1 MKTRT
6 ITTLVFLSLFF
17 CMCKQTKQPTCM
29 ILLDNWK
36 FKTGDSLIFA
46 NPDYNDDDWRSI
58 NPAIYWE
65 QQGLP
70 EYDGYA
76 WYRVTFNL
84 PDALRKNAFFKDSVL
99 ITIGK
104 IDDTEQTFLN
114 GEIIGENARS
124 IPVRQKPDSF
134 EGDNEAYRLFRSY
147 LLAVRDPRLKWNKQ
161 NILAIRV
168 HDHGG
173 MGGLYELDQQTVSML
188 DVKDFVKLDYTA
200 SPLRVSGDSSCEKTL
215 LVRNLSAGYSFSG
228 LLSAEVKNDETGKVI
243 FTEAEKISVKP
254 GESFQLT
261 MKFNADITGIHIA
274 SYRFEQQG
282 ARVPVEETEVLPY
295 ILTPKASDMPRING
309 AKIIGSRPGNEFLFA
324 IPATGKRPLEYAAEN
339 LPPGLKIDPETGI
352 ITGITPRAGK
362 YVIYLVAKNRLG
374 ECRRELTIVS
384 GNNLALTPPM
394 GWNSWNC
401 WGLSVDA
408 GKVKQAADYMVSS
421 GLRDHG
427 WTYINIDDGWET
439 DKRKPSGEITGNE
452 KFPDFKELSE
462 YVHGK
467 GLKLGIYS
475 SPGPLTCGGYLGTY
489 GHEMQDARSYAR
501 WGIDYLKYD
510 WCSYGQIAR
519 DNSLP
524 ELKKPYQV
532 MREAI
537 NQSKRDI
544 VFSLCQYGMGN
555 VWEWGEGVGG
565 NLWRTTGDI
574 TDTWASMSG
583 IGFNQ
588 SVQGQYAGPGHW
600 NDPDML
606 ILGWVG
612 WGPSLHPTR
621 LSASEQYTHISLWAL
636 LAAPLLLGND
646 LSRLD
651 DFTLNLL
658 TNDEVLAIN
667 QDPLGKQARQVKVD
681 DMTQVWL
688 KELEDGS
695 KAVGIFNLDNTD
707 KEITVNWS
715 DLNMTPNQEVRD
727 VWRQKDM
734 GVYGISFTVRVLSHD
749 VALLVV
755 RPQNQ

>member
-1 MKTRT
+1 
-6 ITTLVFLSLFF
+6 
-17 CMCKQTKQPTCM
+17 
-29 ILLDNWK
+29 
-36 FKTGDSLIFA
+36 
-46 NPDYNDDDWRSI
+46 
-58 NPAIYWE
+58 
-65 QQGLP
+65 
-70 EYDGYA
+70 
-76 WYRVTFNL
+76 
-84 PDALRKNAFFKDSVL
+84 
-99 ITIGK
+99 
-104 IDDTEQTFLN
+104 
-114 GEIIGENARS
+114 
-124 IPVRQKPDSF
+124 
-134 EGDNEAYRLFRSY
+134 
-147 LLAVRDPRLKWNKQ
+147 
-161 NILAIRV
+161 
-168 HDHGG
+168 
-173 MGGLYELDQQTVSML
+173 ML
-188 DVKDFVKLDYTA
+188 DVKDFVKLDYAA
-200 SPLRVSGDSSCEKTL
+200 SPFQLSSTDSCEKTL
-215 LVRNLSAGYSFSG
+215 LVRNLSPGYSFSG
-228 LLSAEVKNDETGKVI
+228 LLSAEVTKDETGEVV
-243 FTEAEKISVKP
+243 FTKAEKISLKP
-254 GESFQLT
+254 GESFRLT
-261 MKFNADITGIHIA
+261 MRFKADITSIHVA
-274 SYRFEQQG
+274 SYCFEQRG
-282 ARVPVEETEVLPY
+282 ARVPVAETEALPY
-295 ILTPKASDMPRING
+295 ILTPVASDTPRING
-309 AKIIGSRPGNEFLFA
+309 AKIVGSRPGNEFLFA
-324 IPATGKRPLEYAAEN
+324 VPATGKRPLEFVAEN

-352 ITGITPRAGK
+352 ITGITPKAGK
-362 YVIYLVAKNRLG
+362 YVVPLVVKNQLG
-374 ECRRELTIVS
+374 EYRREVTIVS

-408 GKVKQAADYMVSS
+408 NKVKQAADFMVSS

-427 WTYINIDDGWET
+427 WTYINIDDGWEI
-439 DKRKPSGEITGNE
+439 DKRLSSGEITGNE

-489 GHEMQDARSYAR
+489 GHEMQDARSFAR

-524 ELKKPYQV
+524 ELKKPYRI
-532 MREAI
+532 MREAL
-537 NQSKRDI
+537 NQTNRDI

-555 VWEWGEGVGG
+555 VWEWGEEVGG

-588 SVQGQYAGPGHW
+588 TVQGQYAGPGHW

-606 ILGWVG
+606 TVGWVG
-612 WGPSLHPTR
+612 WGPNLHPTR
-621 LSASEQYTHISLWAL
+621 LSTSEQYTHISLWAL

-667 QDPLGKQARQVKVD
+667 QDPLGKQAMKVKED
-681 DMTQVWL
+681 EMTQIWV

-695 KAVGIFNLDNTD
+695 KAIGVFNLDNTVQ
-707 KEITVNWS
+707 EIVVNWS
-715 DLNMTPNQEVRD
+715 DLKLTPNQQVRD

-734 GVYGISFTVRVLSHD
+734 GIYSNSYTVRVLSHD
-749 VALLVV
+749 VALFVA